1 MKEEKPP
8 SPEAVPP
15 PAEEEE
21 RVPSRASAGSRPA
34 SIPKPGSRQQTQES
48 ALGMQKFLKSGI
60 YLLILME
67 CKYYKILVVCKLTF
81 NS

>member
-15 PAEEEE
+15 PAEEEEE

-48 ALGMQKFLKSGI
+48 ALGMQKFLKSVI
-60 YLLILME
+60 YLLILM
-67 CKYYKILVVCKLTF
+67 VCEYQNIFCCLQVTF
-81 NS
+81 